1 MKAALI
7 SLGSISSQ
15 WTLEAMR
22 TYFEEVADILLKNI
36 EINIGVKSAE
46 VLYEGKPLPSFDCI
60 YAKGSFR
67 YATVLRA
74 LTNASGKESYMP
86 IASESFTLGHDKL
99 LSHLAMQLHR
109 VPMPTTYLSS
119 SIQGAKKILAKVNY
133 PIIMKFPQGTQG
145 KGVMYAESMASAS
158 SMLDALTALRQPFL
172 IQEYIETGGV
182 DVRAIVVG
190 DKVVAAMKRKA
201 VVGEKRANIHA
212 GGVGE
217 AYQPDFYTKKIAVE
231 TARAIGADI
240 CAVDML
246 EGPKG
251 PLVIEANLSPGLQGI
266 TKATGINVADKI
278 ARFLFEKAQ
287 AFKEKGTKKETH
299 KIMEDLGIEN
309 MQKKIEEIITHL
321 DFRGERILLPKLA
334 TNATQL
340 TDKDEII
347 LKLGKGRITI
357 EKA

>member
-190 DKVVAAMKRKA
+190 DRVVAAMKRKA